1 MEIQSKIIDAQAL
14 AGRLEDVH
22 KSGKK
27 VVFINGC
34 FDLLHIGHV
43 RYLAAARAEGDLLV
57 VGLDTDRSVRMIKGN
72 NRPIIEQT
80 QRLEILASLE
90 CVDYVTLFDEPEP
103 LKLIELLQPTV
114 LVKGEDWKEDEI
126 IGADFVRT
134 RGGRVVRVPLVREA
148 STSKIIQTIIDRY
161 QS

>member
-1 MEIQSKIIDAQAL
+1 MEIQSKIIDAQTL

-27 VVFINGC
+27 VVFTNGC

-57 VGLDTDRSVRMIKGN
+57 VGLNTDRSVRMIKGN

-103 LKLIELLQPTV
+103 LKLIVLLQPTV

>member
-1 MEIQSKIIDAQAL
+1 MEIQSKILDAQTL

-27 VVFINGC
+27 VVFTNGC

-43 RYLAAARAEGDLLV
+43 RYLAAASSEGDLLV
-57 VGLDTDRSVRMIKGN
+57 VGLNTDRSVRMIKGN
-72 NRPIIEQT
+72 NRPIIEQN

-103 LKLIELLQPTV
+103 LKLIELLQPAV

-126 IGADFVRT
+126 VGADFVRT